1 MAGRAAH
8 RKHAHKHI
16 AHKKKRDPFDYVV
29 YVFGFVT
36 PLFELP
42 QLWQIYSKHAAE
54 DVSLSTWAFFCI
66 DNLVWIIYG
75 WRKKEWP
82 ILITSALYEV
92 LEVAI
97 VVGILIYR

>member
-8 RKHAHKHI
+8 RKHIHTT
-16 AHKKKRDPFDYVV
+16 HKKSLDPFDYVV

-42 QLWQIYSKHAAE
+42 QLWQIYSRHAAE
-54 DVSLSTWAFFCI
+54 DVSLTTWAFFCI
-66 DNLVWIIYG
+66 DNLVWITYG

-82 ILITSALYEV
+82 VFISAVLYEI
-92 LEVAI
+92 LEVGI
-97 VVGILIYR
+97 VIGILLYS

>member
-1 MAGRAAH
+1 MAGRTAH
-8 RKHAHKHI
+8 RKHIHAKHKPS
-16 AHKKKRDPFDYVV
+16 RDPFDYVV

-54 DVSLSTWAFFCI
+54 DVSFSTWAFFCV
-66 DNLVWIIYG
+66 DNLVWIVYG

-82 ILITSALYEV
+82 IVITSALYEV

-97 VVGILIYR
+97 VVGIVLYA